1 MGRFTSAGIIEKLG
15 KGRSTRAFIIYRTFG
30 IIHFY
35 NCYFCLCSTALYYMD
50 EFFVKVNNEEKGPY
64 TFEELTDGRLEPHDL
79 VRIGDSDWE
88 KASDIPDFAEYFQYE
103 GYDVPSATNVA
114 GFGIRALAFI
124 IDYFI
129 VSFIVQ
135 FFLLLFAKDVLTQ
148 VNQLNFN
155 DIGNINLPA
164 LRYMLRVYAIALV
177 AYNFVLYI
185 LPLRSTLGQR
195 ICKLIVVDADGNKIS
210 VLQALVRSL
219 CKLLSL
225 SFYGVGFISV
235 LFSQKRQ
242 SFNDAVSK
250 TYVVKR
256 NVL

>member
-1 MGRFTSAGIIEKLG
+1 LPN
-15 KGRSTRAFIIYRTFG
+15 ST
-30 IIHFY
+30 
-35 NCYFCLCSTALYYMD
+35 YYMD
-50 EFFVKVNNEEKGPY
+50 EFFVKVNDEDKGPF

-79 VRIGDSDWE
+79 VRIGNSDWE

-103 GYDVPSATNVA
+103 GYNFPSETNVA

-135 FFLLLFAKDVLTQ
+135 LFLLLFAKDVLMQ
-148 VNQLNFN
+148 INKLDFEDVS
-155 DIGNINLPA
+155 NINLDA
-164 LRYMLRVYAIALV
+164 FRYMLRAYAIV
-177 AYNFVLYI
+177 MVGYNFALYL
-185 LPLRSTLGQR
+185 LPWDSTIGQR
-195 ICKLIVVDADGNKIS
+195 VCKLIVVDADGNKIS
-210 VLQALVRSL
+210 LVQSLVRSL

-225 SFYGVGFISV
+225 SFYGVGFVSV

-242 SFNDAVSK
+242 SFHDAIAR
-250 TYVVKR
+250 TYVIKR